1 MDDDE
6 FNLEALSKNN
16 AEKEARERAAIAK
29 AAQGDKELERI
40 LLETKSVQKDT
51 LESTKRSVKTLN
63 ETIQTADRTN
73 EKLTA
78 QGEQLDRIAETATRA
93 DQNADESYQHARDLR
108 KYDGFIPVSLKNIFT
123 GSKKKQ
129 QDRDREEAQ
138 RQYSAG
144 KNPAP
149 ADSNKA
155 AGPTLAPGTA
165 AASGPKKQFADETEA
180 EIDQNLDEIS
190 KGLTHLKTTGLSMQA
205 KMKEQ
210 EKTMQYI
217 DATTAHTDYT
227 INSAGHKIQKYE

>member
-6 FNLEALSKNN
+6 FNLEALSKSK
-16 AEKEARERAAIAK
+16 ADREARDREAITK
-29 AAQGDKELERI
+29 AAQGDKDLERI

-51 LESTKRSVKTLN
+51 LDSTKRSLKTLH

-78 QGEQLDRIAETATRA
+78 QGEQLGKIAETATRA

-108 KYDGFIPVSLKNIFT
+108 KYDGFIPVSVKNMFT
-123 GSKKKQ
+123 GGKKKQ
-129 QDRDREEAQ
+129 QDKEREDAH
-138 RQYSAG
+138 RQYEASKGVVGGGTTAQA
-144 KNPAP
+144 AP
-149 ADSNKA
+149 A
-155 AGPTLAPGTA
+155 TA
-165 AASGPKKQFADETEA
+165 AASGPKKQYADETEQ

-190 KGLTHLKTTGLSMQA
+190 KGLSHLKTTGLSMQA

-210 EKTMQYI
+210 EKTVQYI

-227 INSAGHKIQKYE
+227 INSAGHKIKKYE

>member
-6 FNLEALSKNN
+6 FNLEALSKNK
-16 AEKEARERAAIAK
+16 AEKEAREREAIAK

-108 KYDGFIPVSLKNIFT
+108 KYDGFIPISLKNVFT

-129 QDRDREEAQ
+129 QDREREDAQ

-144 KNPAP
+144 KSVPVDSKTAAP
-149 ADSNKA
+149 SS
-155 AGPTLAPGTA
+155 APGTA
-165 AASGPKKQFADETEA
+165 AASGPKKQYADETEA

-190 KGLTHLKTTGLSMQA
+190 KGLSHLKTTGLSMQA

-227 INSAGHKIQKYE
+227 INSAGHKIKKYE